1 MTAQSNI
8 YPTAALQAADAAHHI
23 HPFTDTKALNT
34 EGSRIIT
41 HAEGVWLTDSDGNR
55 ILDGMAGLWCVQV
68 GHGRREIAD
77 AVHRQMSELS
87 YYNTFF
93 KTTHPPAVALSE
105 KLAEIAPAHMNRVFY
120 CSSGSEANDTVFRM
134 VRYYW
139 DQMGKPEK
147 KAIIGRW
154 NGYHGS
160 TLAGTSLGGMKAMHG
175 QGDLP
180 VPGVHHIDQP
190 YWYGEGGDTDPD
202 EYGVLIARKL
212 EQAIDE
218 IGEDKVAAF
227 IAEPIQGAGGVI
239 IPPESY
245 WPEIKRILAERDILF
260 VADEVICGFGRLGTW
275 FGSDFYGLEPDLMPI
290 AKGLTSGYL
299 PMGGVLVSDRVAEG
313 LIDRGGEFYHG
324 YTYSGHPA
332 CAAAALANLE
342 IIEREGLVDRVA
354 CRSIQSLNWRIASVS
369 LRDFNQVN
377 QYRPSDTVCG
387 NGCFSRPVSNS
398 SRNIVTGT
406 SATPAPLA
414 AAAAIVTDES
424 NIQPLMLGG
433 STFAASN
440 HRLHSSNLYDRKSGT
455 AFRSA
460 GDFRASAIEGAQ
472 TGDKGAFIN

>member
-1 MTAQSNI
+1 MTAVSNI
-8 YPTAALQAADAAHHI
+8 YPTAALRAADAAHHI
-23 HPFTDTKALNT
+23 HPFTDTKALNA

-41 HAEGVWLTDSDGNR
+41 HADGVWLTDSDGNR

-68 GHGRREIAD
+68 GHGRQEIAD

-105 KLAEIAPAHMNRVFY
+105 KLAELAPAHMNRVFY

-134 VRYYW
+134 ARYYW

-190 YWYGEGGDTDPD
+190 YWFGEGGDMSP
-202 EYGVLIARKL
+202 EEFGVQVARKL
-212 EQAIDE
+212 AEKIDE

-239 IPPESY
+239 IPPDTY
-245 WPEIKRILAERDILF
+245 WPEIKKILAERDILL
-260 VADEVICGFGRLGTW
+260 VVDEVICGFGRLGTW
-275 FGSDFYGLEPDLMPI
+275 FGSDTYDLKPDLMPI

-313 LIDRGGEFYHG
+313 LIDKGGEFYHG

-342 IIEREGLVDRVA
+342 IMQQEKLVDYVA
-354 CRSIQSLNWRIASVS
+354 DDIGPYLQKRWTALGDHPLVGEARMKGLMGALELVPVKGDRAKKFANEGTVGTLCRDISFNNGMVMRAVRDSMIISPPLVLSQDEADQLVAIARKT
-369 LRDFNQVN
+369 LD
-377 QYRPSDTVCG
+377 DTYVELKRQG
-387 NGCFSRPVSNS
+387 KV
-398 SRNIVTGT
+398 
-406 SATPAPLA
+406 
-414 AAAAIVTDES
+414 
-424 NIQPLMLGG
+424 
-433 STFAASN
+433 
-440 HRLHSSNLYDRKSGT
+440 
-455 AFRSA
+455 
-460 GDFRASAIEGAQ
+460 
-472 TGDKGAFIN
+472 

>member
-1 MTAQSNI
+1 MTAVSNI
-8 YPTAALQAADAAHHI
+8 YPTAALRAADAAHHI
-23 HPFTDTKALNT
+23 HPFTDTKALNA

-41 HAEGVWLTDSDGNR
+41 HADGVWLTDSDGNR
-55 ILDGMAGLWCVQV
+55 ILDGMAGLWCVQI
-68 GHGRREIAD
+68 GHGRQEVAE

-105 KLAEIAPAHMNRVFY
+105 KLAELAPAHMNRVFY

-134 VRYYW
+134 ARFYW

-147 KAIIGRW
+147 KTIIGRW

-190 YWYGEGGDTDPD
+190 YWFGEGGDMSP
-202 EYGVLIARKL
+202 EEFGIQVARKL
-212 EQAIDE
+212 AEKIDE
-218 IGEDKVAAF
+218 IGEDKIAAF

-239 IPPESY
+239 IPPETY
-245 WPEIKRILAERDILF
+245 WPEIKKILAERDILL
-260 VADEVICGFGRLGTW
+260 VVDEVICGFGRLGTW
-275 FGSDFYGLEPDLMPI
+275 FGSDYYGLEPDLMPI

-313 LIDRGGEFYHG
+313 LIDKGGEFYHG

-342 IIEREGLVDRVA
+342 IMQREKLVDYVADDIGPYLQKRWTALGDHPRVGEA
-354 CRSIQSLNWRIASVS
+354 RMKGLMGARELVPEKGTRSTKFANEGTVGTLCRDISFNNGMVMRAVRDSMIISPPLVLSHDEADQLVAIARKT
-369 LRDFNQVN
+369 RD
-377 QYRPSDTVCG
+377 DTYVELKRQG
-387 NGCFSRPVSNS
+387 KV
-398 SRNIVTGT
+398 
-406 SATPAPLA
+406 
-414 AAAAIVTDES
+414 
-424 NIQPLMLGG
+424 
-433 STFAASN
+433 
-440 HRLHSSNLYDRKSGT
+440 
-455 AFRSA
+455 
-460 GDFRASAIEGAQ
+460 
-472 TGDKGAFIN
+472 